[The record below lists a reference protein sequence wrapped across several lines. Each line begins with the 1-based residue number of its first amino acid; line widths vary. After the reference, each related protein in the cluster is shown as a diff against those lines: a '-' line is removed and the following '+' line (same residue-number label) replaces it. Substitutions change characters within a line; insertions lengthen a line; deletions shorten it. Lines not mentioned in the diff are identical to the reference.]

1 MKVVEKEK
9 QFNNQEDI
17 LNSLDYH
24 YERFLGWANE
34 FQESTLEKKKMIC
47 CEIFKAIYVGKN
59 TEIRLVMNS
68 TYEQFL
74 KESIVA

>member
-1 MKVVEKEK
+1 MGLFGLGKKKEEVRTK
-9 QFNNQEDI
+9 PACA
-17 LNSLDYH
+17 
-24 YERFLGWANE
+24 WANE